1 MRDKQ
6 MDGSVDREVTK
17 WMDVFIKKKNSYEP
31 TTCQAVLDTEQTA
44 IVRQTKFIYNILFP
58 DGWTDG

>member
-1 MRDKQ
+1 

-17 WMDVFIKKKNSYEP
+17 WMDVFIKKKKNSYEP

-44 IVRQTKFIYNILFP
+44 IVR
-58 DGWTDG
+58 

>member
-1 MRDKQ
+1 

-17 WMDVFIKKKNSYEP
+17 WMDVFIKKKKKNSYEP

-44 IVRQTKFIYNILFP
+44 IVR
-58 DGWTDG
+58 